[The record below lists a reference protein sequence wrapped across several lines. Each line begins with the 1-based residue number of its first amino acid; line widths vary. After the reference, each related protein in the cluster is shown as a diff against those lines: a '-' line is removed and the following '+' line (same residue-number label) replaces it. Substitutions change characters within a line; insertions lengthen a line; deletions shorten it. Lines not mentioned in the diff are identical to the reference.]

1 MLSATHVQ
9 YEKYNFRISSLK
21 IIRFQYTRRNVREL
35 KYAMD
40 EDKVF
45 KLILTEDVR
54 KLIIPEIKKIKNLI
68 KEEKVGRLS
77 ACELPKS
84 SDMRINSTNWFTF
97 SLSGRQIQ

>member
-45 KLILTEDVR
+45 KLIFTEDVR
-54 KLIIPEIKKIKNLI
+54 KLIFPEIKKIKNLI
-68 KEEKVGRLS
+68 KEEKS
-77 ACELPKS
+77 
-84 SDMRINSTNWFTF
+84 W
-97 SLSGRQIQ
+97 